1 MTIKV
6 GVQLCAADF
15 SGRDLSAADVLDLR
29 RQVYGDG
36 VVQVRDA
43 ELLCDI
49 DAVAGHTC
57 QEWSEFF
64 VEAITDF
71 IVHQQIPTGYVSEDN
86 ASWLMARIQRDGIV
100 KTTTELEL
108 LVKVIEAANRVPVAL
123 SAFALQQVAKAV
135 IEAKGPLAAR
145 GHTEPGV
152 IGKDDVALIRRIL
165 YAFGH
170 EGSVGI
176 SREEAEVLFDLND
189 STREADN
196 DPAWS
201 DLFVKAIANFLM
213 ASRGY
218 SVLSRQDALRREAWL
233 DAPSGGV
240 TALFGDMLSTMLSN
254 GLRGIWS
261 AWRQEEGAW
270 ARRNRAVEE
279 AARESEIV
287 TSEEVKWLA
296 SRIGRDGV
304 IHANERALLKFLSEE
319 SPDIHPSLRTL
330 LDTAA

>member
-1 MTIKV
+1 M
-6 GVQLCAADF
+6 QLCAADF
-15 SGRDLSAADVLDLR
+15 SGREIRSADVLDLR

-49 DAVAGHTC
+49 DAVAGPTC
-57 QEWSEFF
+57 AEWTEFF
-64 VEAITDF
+64 VEVITDF
-71 IVHQQIPTGYVSEDN
+71 IVRQQIPTGYVSEDN
-86 ASWLMARIQRDGIV
+86 ASWLMARIQRDGQV

-108 LVKVIEAANRVPVAL
+108 LVKVIETANRVPVSL
-123 SAFALQQVAKAV
+123 STFALQQVANAV

-145 GHTEPGV
+145 GHTEAGV
-152 IGKDDVALIRRIL
+152 IGKDDVELIRRIL
-165 YAFGH
+165 YAYGH
-170 EGSVGI
+170 EGSVGV

-201 DLFVKAIANFLM
+201 DLFVKAVANFLM
-213 ASRGY
+213 AARGY
-218 SVLSRQDALRREAWL
+218 SVLSRQEALRRDAWL

-261 AWRQEEGAW
+261 AWRQEESAW
-270 ARRNRAVEE
+270 ARRHRAVED
-279 AARESEIV
+279 AAREAEVV